1 MEINRD
7 LIDDNR
13 NLITYAAI
21 AVGGLLLA
29 DQIRRYRRSPL
40 DDFGDQVTDMGEE
53 FTDAV
58 RTRAPGSGAMLGLA
72 ALVGGGLYLSNVL
85 RRSPGADWAS
95 NVHDSIELEVPVST
109 AYNQWT
115 QFEDFPK
122 FMATVQ
128 EVRQVDDTHLHWRAI
143 VGGKTKEWDA
153 EITEQIPD
161 KRIAWRST
169 NGVTN
174 AGVVTFHK
182 IGDNRTRVMLQM
194 DYQPETLGEKV
205 GDAVGGVKLT
215 AKGNLKRFKQLVEQ
229 RGTATGAWRGTV
241 PQH

>member
-1 MEINRD
+1 ME
-7 LIDDNR
+7 NR
-13 NLITYAAI
+13 NVTTYAAL
-21 AVGGLLLA
+21 AAGSLLLA
-29 DQIRRYRRSPL
+29 DQVRRYRRRTML
-40 DDFGDQVTDMGEE
+40 DDLNDHVTDVLH
-53 FTDAV
+53 TDVTARMPAATAV
-58 RTRAPGSGAMLGLA
+58 LGLA

-85 RRSPGADWAS
+85 RRSPGMDAGS
-95 NVHDSIELEVPVST
+95 SVHEAIELEVPVST

-128 EVRQVDDTHLHWRAI
+128 EVKQVDDTHLHWRAV

-169 NGVTN
+169 NGVAN

-182 IGDNRTRVMLQM
+182 IGNNRTRVMLQM
-194 DYQPETLGEKV
+194 DYEPETLGEKV
-205 GDAVGGVKLT
+205 ADAVGGVKLT
-215 AKGNLKRFKQLVEQ
+215 AKGNLKRFKHLVEQ
-229 RGTATGAWRGTV
+229 RGAETGAWRGTV
-241 PQH
+241 TEH

>member
-1 MEINRD
+1 ME
-7 LIDDNR
+7 NR
-13 NLITYAAI
+13 NIATYAA
-21 AVGGLLLA
+21 LA
-29 DQIRRYRRSPL
+29 AGALMLAGRAQRRRH
-40 DDFGDQVTDMGEE
+40 D
-53 FTDAV
+53 
-58 RTRAPGSGAMLGLA
+58 AMLTSFDDMADGEVTTRRPGGGMGLGLM
-72 ALVGGGLYLSNVL
+72 ALVGGGLYLSNRL
-85 RRSPGADWAS
+85 RRSPGSRTAS
-95 NVHDSIELEVPVST
+95 NVQDSIELEVPVST

-128 EVRQVDDTHLHWRAI
+128 QVTQVDDTHLHWRAI
-143 VGGKTKEWDA
+143 VAGKTKEWDA

-169 NGVTN
+169 DGTPN

-182 IGDNRTRVMLQM
+182 IGENRTRVMLQM
-194 DYQPETLGEKV
+194 DYQPETLAEKV

-215 AKGNLKRFKQLVEQ
+215 AKGNLVRFKQLVEQ

-241 PQH
+241 TKH